1 MDAIRGLKYVQHD
14 FGDSPMGRLGG
25 RHVAAEKAAVP
36 RASGLTKLAE
46 KVVSSLYNAVLDK
59 ANPARVDASA
69 RVTTRALSDATGEL
83 LGLLSQGSQ
92 VDISRAAACADRAT
106 EAAAVLLGSVGDA
119 GGNAGPNAAVLSER
133 LRIHL
138 RNLSPAQMSTLQD
151 GLQSL
156 NGTKFASAQLD
167 SLEGLVRHAVADR
180 TANNLLSARADF
192 KAAVSSVGGQL
203 SPTLLTAGPS
213 SDDSMLTAVAQQA
226 DAYARAHSASASQLL
241 PGIATQGAWALLEK
255 CSPGTSE
262 AALVAT
268 HLQLKIKDGDITR
281 EQLDAQPLPLLRQ
294 AIDGASP
301 GSVAYRTLAQ
311 VIFEQT
317 GAQASPVAVPL
328 ADSFLRSVRAL
339 LAPTDDADLKPKTR
353 DDGSVTSVCLG
364 FLNDSGRAIYRFV
377 DPQGRME
384 VKKFESAGEAET
396 CMVDKFGSMA
406 MDLSKLANQ
415 GMFAYSTRDFDPDGF
430 AAMAPPSEHSPLK
443 HQGKDLELIA
453 KVAPTIYTFSQG
465 TEGGVTL
472 KAETARL
479 LVAGYSLVEV
489 AEVEPGKRAIVG
501 GLGDPPT
508 NCDPVGTHSY
518 FSAEFTMARRG
529 GAQSIAM
536 PAPPVLSFGF
546 SELSQPGA

>member
-46 KVVSSLYNAVLDK
+46 KMVSSLYNAVLDK
-59 ANPARVDASA
+59 ANPARVDANA

-83 LGLLSQGSQ
+83 LGLLSQGSRI
-92 VDISRAAACADRAT
+92 DMERAAACADRAT

-156 NGTKFASAQLD
+156 NGTKFESAQLD
-167 SLEGLVRHAVADR
+167 SLQRLVRHAVADR
-180 TANNLLSARADF
+180 TANNLLSARDEF
-192 KAAVSSVGGQL
+192 KAAVSSVGDQL
-203 SPTLLTAGPS
+203 SPTL
-213 SDDSMLTAVAQQA
+213 LTAVAQQA

-241 PGIATQGAWALLEK
+241 PGITTQGAWALLEK

-268 HLQLKIKDGDITR
+268 HLQLKIKDGAITR

-317 GAQASPVAVPL
+317 GAQASPVAAPL

-339 LAPTDDADLKPKTR
+339 LAPTDDADLMPKTR

-364 FLNDSGRAIYRFV
+364 FLKDSGRAIYRFV

-415 GMFAYSTRDFDPDGF
+415 GMFAYSTRDFDPDGL
-430 AAMAPPSEHSPLK
+430 AAMAPPSEHSPIKLK
-443 HQGKDLELIA
+443 GKDLELIA
-453 KVAPTIYTFSQG
+453 QVAPTIYTFLQRAD
-465 TEGGVTL
+465 GGVTL

-479 LVAGYSLVEV
+479 LVAGYTALDV

-501 GLGDPPT
+501 GFGDTPT
-508 NCDPVGTHSY
+508 SCDPVGTHSY
-518 FSAEFTMARRG
+518 FSAEFTMARG
-529 GAQSIAM
+529 DGALSVAM
-536 PAPPVLSFGF
+536 PARPVLSYKFA
-546 SELSQPGA
+546 ELSQPGA